1 MLKLTFES
9 RVVSSVHEV
18 REKKDLLWWLLLF
31 PQALLLLL
39 LHSVLLFCYFKAL
52 GNPYRLTI
60 LIQKKLLSNIYA
72 GIKVSIYKKDEFQIL
87 QVESYLH

>member
-1 MLKLTFES
+1 MVIVIPTS
-9 RVVSSVHEV
+9 IAA
-18 REKKDLLWWLLLF
+18 
-31 PQALLLLL
+31 ALVTQC
-39 LHSVLLFCYFKAL
+39 SAFFFCYFKAL

>member
-1 MLKLTFES
+1 MVIVIPTS
-9 RVVSSVHEV
+9 IA
-18 REKKDLLWWLLLF
+18 
-31 PQALLLLL
+31 AL
-39 LHSVLLFCYFKAL
+39 VTQCTAFFWYFKAL

-87 QVESYLH
+87 QLESYLHIQTLLK

>member
-1 MLKLTFES
+1 MVIVIPTS
-9 RVVSSVHEV
+9 IAA
-18 REKKDLLWWLLLF
+18 
-31 PQALLLLL
+31 AL
-39 LHSVLLFCYFKAL
+39 VTQCTAFFCYFKAL

-87 QVESYLH
+87 QVESYLHRMSTMKPK